1 MRLVNTGPSS
11 SGLPRIGLV
20 TVSYGSGDV
29 VGMLLETASRAT
41 DEPLEMVVVDNRA
54 PDVEIEELARAHG
67 ARYVARPDNPGYGGA
82 INAGVATLGSQV
94 EWVLVVNPD
103 VSLGAGAIDALRER
117 GETADDI
124 ATVGPVIRQTDGTI
138 YPSARAVPSIRNGI
152 GHALFVSIWPD
163 NPWTAHYR
171 VDPTTLKVSDVGWLS
186 GSCLLVRRSAFEK
199 IGGFDDEYFMYFE
212 DVDLGFRFGKAGFRN
227 VYEPTSEVVHI
238 GATTTSHHRGA
249 MVRAHHESARRFISR
264 KYPGA
269 VLWPVRVVLRTGLS
283 IRSAI
288 LARHADRS

>member
-1 MRLVNTGPSS
+1 
-11 SGLPRIGLV
+11 V

-29 VGMLLETASRAT
+29 LKALLAT
-41 DEPLEMVVVDNRA
+41 VSKAAEEPLEMVVVDNRA
-54 PDVEIEELARAHG
+54 PDPEVEALARAHG
-67 ARYVARPDNPGYGGA
+67 AGYVARPDNPGYGGA
-82 INAGVATLGSQV
+82 INAGAATFGPQI
-94 EWVLVVNPD
+94 EWFLVVNPD
-103 VSLGAGAIDALRER
+103 VSLTPGAIDALRTR

-124 ATVGPVIRQTDGTI
+124 ATVGPAIREPDGTV

-199 IGGFDDEYFMYFE
+199 IGGFDDAFFMYFE

-227 VYEPTSEVVHI
+227 VYEPTSEVVHV
-238 GATTTSHHRGA
+238 GATTTSKHRGA

-264 KYPGA
+264 KYPGP
-269 VLWPVRVVLRTGLS
+269 VLWPVRAVLRTGLS

-288 LARHADRS
+288 LARHAD

>member
-1 MRLVNTGPSS
+1 MRLVTTGPSS
-11 SGLPRIGLV
+11 AGLPRIGLV

-29 VGMLLETASRAT
+29 LKGLLETVSRSIG
-41 DEPLEMVVVDNRA
+41 EPLEIVVVDNRA
-54 PDVEIEELARAHG
+54 PDPEVEQLARSYG
-67 ARYVARPDNPGYGGA
+67 AEYVARPDNPGYGGA
-82 INAGVATLGSQV
+82 INAGAATFGREV
-94 EWVLVVNPD
+94 EWFLVVNPD
-103 VSLGAGAIDALRER
+103 VSLGPGAIDALRER

-124 ATVGPVIRQTDGTI
+124 ATVGPAIRQTDGTV

-152 GHALFVSIWPD
+152 GHALFVSVWPD

-171 VDPTTLKVSDVGWLS
+171 VDPTTLRVSDVGWLS

-199 IGGFDDEYFMYFE
+199 IGGFDDAYFMYFE

-238 GATTTSHHRGA
+238 GATTTGNHRGA

-264 KYPGA
+264 KYPGP
-269 VLWPVRVVLRTGLS
+269 VLWPVRAVLRTGLS

-288 LARHADRS
+288 LARHADRE

>member
-1 MRLVNTGPSS
+1 MTTGPSS

-29 VGMLLETASRAT
+29 LNGLLETTSRAIG
-41 DEPLEMVVVDNRA
+41 EPLEMVVVDNHA
-54 PDVEIEELARAHG
+54 PDPEVEELARSYHAG
-67 ARYVARPDNPGYGGA
+67 YVPRPDNPGYGGA
-82 INAGVATLGSQV
+82 INAGVATFGPSV
-94 EWVLVVNPD
+94 EWILVVNPD
-103 VSLGAGAIDALRER
+103 VSLSPGAIDALRER

-124 ATVGPVIRQTDGTI
+124 ATVGPAIRQTDGTV

-152 GHALFVSIWPD
+152 GHALFVSVWPD

-171 VDPTTLKVSDVGWLS
+171 ADPTTLRVSDVGWLS

-199 IGGFDDEYFMYFE
+199 IGGFDDGYFMYFE

-227 VYEPTSEVVHI
+227 VYEPKSQVVHI
-238 GATTTSHHRGA
+238 GATTTGNHRGA
-249 MVRAHHESARRFISR
+249 MIRAHHASARRFISR
-264 KYPGA
+264 KYPGP
-269 VLWPVRVVLRTGLS
+269 VLWPVRIALRAGLS

-288 LARHADRS
+288 LARHAD